1 MDGSSIDR
9 PGTLPTLPDGAPPKP
24 TPSELDLVAA
34 LQRGEPDALE
44 AMYHRFGRTV
54 FRTAFGVVR
63 DPMTAEEIVG
73 DTFLRAHAQ
82 RARLDPERS
91 PLPWLQRVAI
101 NIAIERL
108 RRPRVVQ
115 ESFDAL
121 DGSSRE
127 PAGLGGLSDREDDA
141 MVVDQALRRLPA
153 SHRAVVALRYFVDLS
168 VVEIATLMGEPPS
181 TVKRRLRVALAK
193 LRNDILGEGA
203 REALPMNPVMT
214 PGLAARTAGP
224 DDGLDA

>member
-1 MDGSSIDR
+1 
-9 PGTLPTLPDGAPPKP
+9 
-24 TPSELDLVAA
+24 
-34 LQRGEPDALE
+34 
-44 AMYHRFGRTV
+44 MYHRFARTV

-63 DPMTAEEIVG
+63 DPMTAEEIVA
-73 DTFLRAHAQ
+73 DTFLRAHAH

-108 RRPRVVQ
+108 RRPRVIQ

-127 PAGLGGLSDREDDA
+127 PAGLGPSDREDDA

-153 SHRAVVALRYFVDLS
+153 SHRAVVALRYFIDLS
-168 VVEIATLMGEPPS
+168 VVEIATLMGDPPS
-181 TVKRRLRVALAK
+181 TVKHRLRVALAK
-193 LRNDILGEGA
+193 LRSDILGEGA
-203 REALPMNPVMT
+203 REELLMNPVMT

-224 DDGLDA
+224 NDGLDA

>member
-9 PGTLPTLPDGAPPKP
+9 PGTLPTSYTGAPPEALP
-24 TPSELDLVAA
+24 GEAALAAA

-44 AMYHRFGRTV
+44 AMYLRFGRTV

-73 DTFLRAHAQ
+73 DTFLRAHAH

-101 NIAIERL
+101 NLAIERL

-115 ESFDAL
+115 ESFEAL

-127 PAGLGGLSDREDDA
+127 PAGFGGPSDREDDA
-141 MVVDQALRRLPA
+141 MVVDRALRRLPA
-153 SHRAVVALRYFVDLS
+153 SHRAVIALRYFVDLS
-168 VVEIATLMGEPPS
+168 VAEIATLIGDPPS
-181 TVKRRLRVALAK
+181 TVKHRLRVALGR

-203 REALPMNPVMT
+203 DETLPMAPVLT
-214 PGLAARTAGP
+214 PGLATRTAGP
-224 DDGLDA
+224 SDGLER